1 MSLQCPNNCISEW
14 NGVCD
19 TSTGICSCSRLF
31 RPGPLGDCS
40 LQVIQITPGFA
51 GFFWFYDAFTS
62 LLFLILFVI
71 SLYCIYRS
79 ILHMIRKKIKLD
91 LPSPLNIFIMDSI
104 GILLRLLM
112 LLIDP
117 MNIRE
122 IFSVD
127 GFDLM
132 LSLPLV
138 FWAEAGYLLFIFWLD
153 IALKVKE
160 LRTTKLVWLRIPLIV
175 AFFVTFAVI
184 TAVTFNDAFSNA
196 RSSLINYNVTL
207 TVILA
212 IFIIFIFA
220 FGGKLYFTLKSLPI
234 QQKGKQ
240 AFLNRTI
247 KIMFSLSV
255 TIIIA
260 AILLAC
266 HIIFFNNAWAWIII
280 HFLLRCVEA
289 IGAIQFMWVVY
300 PKSSPKKPSQ
310 DRSTSNVT
318 TKDSKGSQ
326 VELKSG
332 NQNSLWVESSQDL
345 NASLQETNSNP
356 NQESFTLQKDSSSTQ
371 LELRTDENPTQLQ
384 TSQELNS
391 EATTTEPNERTVN
404 S

>member
-1 MSLQCPNNCISEW
+1 MAA
-14 NGVCD
+14 
-19 TSTGICSCSRLF
+19 TF
-31 RPGPLGDCS
+31 H
-40 LQVIQITPGFA
+40 
-51 GFFWFYDAFTS
+51 DA
-62 LLFLILFVI
+62 
-71 SLYCIYRS
+71 
-79 ILHMIRKKIKLD
+79 
-91 LPSPLNIFIMDSI
+91 
-104 GILLRLLM
+104 
-112 LLIDP
+112 
-117 MNIRE
+117 
-122 IFSVD
+122 
-127 GFDLM
+127 
-132 LSLPLV
+132 LSN
-138 FWAEAGYLLFIFWLD
+138 
-153 IALKVKE
+153 
-160 LRTTKLVWLRIPLIV
+160 TQ
-175 AFFVTFAVI
+175 
-184 TAVTFNDAFSNA
+184 
-196 RSSLINYNVTL
+196 SSLIIYNATL

-240 AFLNRTI
+240 AFLNRTM